1 MILNM
6 SYIATNI
13 ITDLCCLL
21 ERFQTLKMFVQ
32 MYPSMARNE
41 KSMAR
46 L

>member
-21 ERFQTLKMFVQ
+21 ARFQMLLFVQ
-32 MYPSMARNE
+32 MYPSMARND